1 MTIPVKIEHLFKT
14 YTRRRL
20 LGKNWEKPVL
30 KDVSLTLEENHVL
43 GLVGES
49 GCGKSTLCKVLLGIE
64 KPTSGLV
71 TANGKDVARLSKS
84 EFKKLRRVMQVVYQ
98 DPYSSLDPRMNV
110 RQILSE
116 PLDIHGLK
124 KDRRERN
131 EFLKEL
137 LAAVGLSETQLER
150 YPHEFSGGQR
160 QRICI
165 ARALALDPKI
175 LVADEPVSALDVS
188 VQAQILNLLKE
199 IKKSRRLSVLF
210 VTHDFAV
217 ARFLCDD
224 IAVMYRGR
232 IVERA
237 PAEDLFTR
245 PQHPYTQALLSA
257 VPSVRAAGLVP
268 AAAEPSREYPE
279 RENWAC
285 PFAARCSHAQPAC
298 ADTPFELKEV
308 LPHHACACCVLPFKK
323 TKSKPEV

>member
-1 MTIPVKIEHLFKT
+1 MTAPVVIEHLFKT
-14 YTRRRL
+14 YTRRRFIGKN
-20 LGKNWEKPVL
+20 LGKTVL
-30 KDVSLTLEENHVL
+30 RDVSLTLEEDHVL

-64 KPTSGLV
+64 KPTAGQVL
-71 TANGKDVARLSKS
+71 ANGKNVAEISKS

-110 RQILSE
+110 RQLLSE

-124 KDRRERN
+124 TDRAERKA
-131 EFLKEL
+131 FLGEL
-137 LAAVGLSETQLER
+137 LKAVGLSERQLER

-160 QRICI
+160 QRINI
-165 ARALALDPKI
+165 ARALALNPKI

-199 IKKSRRLSVLF
+199 IKKARRLSMLF

-224 IAVMYRGR
+224 IAVMYKGR

-237 PAEDLFTR
+237 PAEALFTN
-245 PQHPYTQALLSA
+245 PQHPYTEALLSA
-257 VPSVRAAGLVP
+257 VPSATVAKKPFVP
-268 AAAEPSREYPE
+268 VEEHPE
-279 RENWAC
+279 RADWAC
-285 PFAARCSHAQPAC
+285 PFAARCRYALQQC
-298 ADTPFELKEV
+298 RREKNTLKEV
-308 LPHHACACCVLPFKK
+308 LPRHACACGVLPFKNQ
-323 TKSKPEV
+323 KSSAAV

>member
-1 MTIPVKIEHLFKT
+1 MTAPVVIEHLFKT
-14 YTRRRL
+14 YTRRRFI
-20 LGKNWEKPVL
+20 GKNVEKTVL
-30 KDVSLTLEENHVL
+30 HDVSLTLEEDHVL

-64 KPTSGLV
+64 KPTAGTVL
-71 TANGKDVARLSKS
+71 ANGKNVAKISKS

-110 RQILSE
+110 RQLLSE

-124 KDRRERN
+124 KDREERKT
-131 EFLKEL
+131 FLSGL
-137 LAAVGLSETQLER
+137 LKAVGLSESQLER

-160 QRICI
+160 QRINI

-199 IKKSRRLSVLF
+199 IKKSRRLSMLF

-224 IAVMYRGR
+224 IAVMYKGR

-237 PAEDLFTR
+237 PAEALFTN
-245 PQHPYTQALLSA
+245 PQHPYTEALLSA
-257 VPSVRAAGLVP
+257 VPSATVAKKPFVP
-268 AAAEPSREYPE
+268 FEEHPE
-279 RENWAC
+279 RAGWAC
-285 PFAARCSHAQPAC
+285 PFAPRCRYAAEQCKSGAN
-298 ADTPFELKEV
+298 TLKEV
-308 LPHHACACCVLPFKK
+308 LPRHACACGVLPFKDK
-323 TKSKPEV
+323 KSSAAV